1 MISRRTLAVT
11 AVVLSFGI
19 TACAPDNDGLCGQA
33 VSLPSY
39 TTRFLSGLDNFSEDQ
54 YEQLRLDSLDVRDVL
69 DMVGKLEQA
78 GDAVPELGD
87 LVDRFIDAMDA
98 AGWDVSVA
106 LSSKEAVDAAAALG
120 SSSALALA
128 NEVDIIL
135 ISECGLPST
144 LAPVGQTPDTL
155 PSPSIPSPLQTDPP
169 ATPPNQESEDR
180 ELGRLVS
187 TLFGLTLTEDDML
200 CLGSALQGVYDAT
213 TDEADLARYQGQFQ
227 KAFDSCSVDFKVPGQ

>member
-1 MISRRTLAVT
+1 MLAVT
-11 AVVLSFGI
+11 ALALALGI
-19 TACAPDNDGLCGQA
+19 TSCSSGGDGLCGQA

-69 DMVGKLEQA
+69 ALVARGDEP
-78 GDAVPELGD
+78 GDAVPELTK
-87 LVDRFIDAMDA
+87 LVDRFIAAMDDS
-98 AGWDVSVA
+98 GWDVSVA
-106 LSSKEAVDAAAALG
+106 MSNKEAVDAAAALG

-144 LAPVGQTPDTL
+144 LAPVGPTPDTL

-187 TLFGLTLTEDDML
+187 TMFGLTLSEDVML
-200 CLGSALQGVYDAT
+200 CLGTALQGVYDVT
-213 TDEADLARYQGQFQ
+213 SDKSDLAQYQRQFQ
-227 KAFDSCSVDFKVPGQ
+227 KAFDSCDVDFQVPGQ